1 MIKKIFA
8 FILTIVL
15 FSGTLLATNA
25 DEGQTFKI
33 NNNKW
38 TIEVTKDSIFVWTV
52 EKNTAIIDL
61 FKSLNIDWKS
71 VIEDTLT
78 VLDVRYISP
87 DKVDYKISSDTD
99 IIDKNSEVYV
109 LFKSIENGWL
119 VSTNSTIDFELK
131 TFVLKEIWI
140 VSDLKENSYSKVYNI
155 TYVSEDDSVEVASP
169 IEEQI
174 IDNVILEENNTGI
187 KDNILLIVLGIMILS
202 WLFLFPNSNKITFT
216 K

>member
-52 EKNTAIIDL
+52 EKNTSIIDL

-71 VIEDTLT
+71 VIEDTLN